1 MLEKHEQCIF
11 VDYCKR
17 IDRPAVMINNGFL
30 IGGGID
36 KYKYINSL
44 KSQGLK
50 TGFPDIMV
58 LTCNSRHPVVF
69 FEFKREKTGKISER
83 QQEWHNWLKAN
94 DYPVFVVTSADKA
107 VEILHGF
114 LR

>member
-1 MLEKHEQCIF
+1 
-11 VDYCKR
+11 
-17 IDRPAVMINNGFL
+17 MINNGFL

-58 LTCNSRHPVVF
+58 LTCNSRRPVVF
-69 FEFKREKTGKISER
+69 FEFKREKTGKVSDR
-83 QQEWHNWLKAN
+83 QREWHTWLKAN
-94 DYPVFVVTSADKA
+94 DYPVFVVTSAEQA
-107 VEILHGF
+107 VEILHKF